1 MLHIH
6 VLKVQLLIVPVGQAA
21 PVEQPDGCVKGRTK
35 WVGSAAS
42 QAALL
47 EQPDG
52 CTHGHNAMAV
62 GHTWLTDRWP
72 AIAKK
77 PPLLNIIS
85 CARHR
90 RSSVFSFPFTAGRQ
104 PTCFH
109 DEDRLPGQL
118 RRRGIAALD
127 LGNRA
132 QAFPHEARHIVEH
145 ALRAMG

>member
-1 MLHIH
+1 MAAHMGITRWQSVIH
-6 VLKVQLLIVPVGQAA
+6 GSQIAGLPSRRNHHCSTSSAVHGIGAA
-21 PVEQPDGCVKGRTK
+21 QYFP
-35 WVGSAAS
+35 
-42 QAALL
+42 
-47 EQPDG
+47 
-52 CTHGHNAMAV
+52 
-62 GHTWLTDRWP
+62 
-72 AIAKK
+72 
-77 PPLLNIIS
+77 
-85 CARHR
+85 
-90 RSSVFSFPFTAGRQ
+90 FPFTAGRQ